1 MRPNPYS
8 SARSVS
14 RTAQPAQ
21 LKPPSIQS
29 GFTLIELMVGIL
41 LGMVTVAIIAQVF
54 AVSES
59 KKRATTTGADAQIN
73 GALALYAVQR
83 DAQMAGF
90 GFADHPSGIGC
101 NVRYKYSTNGE
112 ATFPLVPVVIED
124 GVNGSNVLT
133 LMRSGKSTYALP
145 IEIKSDH
152 SQSDTTYAV
161 QSSMGVAQ
169 SDLMVV
175 VPGAKDLTLGV
186 TDCSV
191 VQVKNGSGSDVLTS
205 TSIPVTAGSGGLWN
219 QQSILP
225 ADGYKAGAYMLNMG
239 GLAFAQYSVNAA
251 TNSLQQSVMT
261 AGTGG
266 WTAPQDLYQQIV
278 VFKAMYG
285 KSATTSA
292 AVSIYDNDAP
302 TSAVGW
308 SLVRSVRVMVVARSS
323 QYEKDEV
330 TLSPL
335 LWDVGKTDTVAGTI
349 ACGSSK
355 CISVPL
361 SFLPDW
367 KHYRYK
373 IYDTV
378 VPLRNILWNS

>member
-1 MRPNPYS
+1 MRPNLKL
-8 SARSVS
+8 SARHVS
-14 RTAQPAQ
+14 RTARPAEPKRNPRQ
-21 LKPPSIQS
+21 R
-29 GFTLIELMVGIL
+29 GFTLIELMVGIV

-59 KKRATTTGADAQIN
+59 KKRSTTTGADAQIN
-73 GALALYAVQR
+73 GTLALYAVQR

-90 GFADHPSGIGC
+90 GFADFPASIGC
-101 NVRYKYSTNGE
+101 NVRYKYSTNGD

-124 GVNGSNVLT
+124 GANGSNIVT
-133 LMRSGKSTYALP
+133 LMRSGKGSYALP
-145 IEIKSDH
+145 MEIKSDH
-152 SQSDTTYAV
+152 NQTDTTYAV
-161 QSSMGVAQ
+161 QSSLGVSQ
-169 SDLMVV
+169 GDLLVV
-175 VPGAKDLTLGV
+175 VPGAKDATLGV

-225 ADGYKAGAYMLNMG
+225 ALGYKAGAYLLNMG

-251 TNSLQQSVMT
+251 TNTLQQSVMT

-266 WTAPQDLYQQIV
+266 WSAPQDLYQQVV

-285 KSATTSA
+285 KSATTNAS
-292 AVSIYDNDAP
+292 VSIYDNVEP

-308 SLVRSVRVMVVARSS
+308 SLVRSVRLMVVARSS

-330 TLSPL
+330 TLNPL
-335 LWDVGKTDTVAGTI
+335 LWDVGKTDTVAGTV

-355 CISVPL
+355 CIQVPVN
-361 SFLPDW
+361 FLPDW